1 MNNKWKVLG
10 TMIVLA
16 GMALLPLA
24 QADEWSKETS
34 VTLNEAVAIPGQ
46 VLQPGTYVFKLAD
59 NIADRRVVQIY
70 NESKSHLVATLMT
83 IPAYRNE
90 PTFDAVFTFEETPD
104 GSPQAIHNWYFA
116 RENYGV
122 GFVYR

>member
-1 MNNKWKVLG
+1 MNNKWKMLG
-10 TMIVLA
+10 MVIVLTGA
-16 GMALLPLA
+16 ALLPLA

-83 IPAYRNE
+83 IPAYRNQ
-90 PTFDAVFTFEETPD
+90 PTFDAVFTFQEAQV
-104 GSPQAIHNWYFA
+104 GSPQAIHTWYFA